1 MNTNTV
7 LNPKRQAFADAQQEL
22 IQLTQLGP
30 VGSPL
35 DATVVEEVVNKAV
48 ELIESLEVA
57 AALPKNV
64 YGPRYETTNQQ
75 YNQPGGDFIQQ
86 QVIGPRSVQHHTT
99 EINVP
104 TERFYR
110 LSTNLIISTSG
121 QFAFRPETRQLHLAV
136 GLFDLSETEALRLEA
151 FLHNDYNS

>member
-1 MNTNTV
+1 MNPSSV

-22 IQLTQLGP
+22 IPLLDQGP
-30 VGSPL
+30 IDP
-35 DATVVEEVVNKAV
+35 ATVEEVVNRAV

-57 AALPKNV
+57 AALPKNT

-75 YNQPGGDFIQQ
+75 YNQPGGDFIQHQ
-86 QVIGPRSVQHHTT
+86 TIAPRSVQHHTT

-110 LSTNLIISTSG
+110 LSTNLIVSTGG
-121 QFAFRPETRQLHLAV
+121 QFLFRPETKELYTAAASITLT
-136 GLFDLSETEALRLEA
+136 ETEAIRLEA
-151 FLHNDYNS
+151 FLHNDYNC